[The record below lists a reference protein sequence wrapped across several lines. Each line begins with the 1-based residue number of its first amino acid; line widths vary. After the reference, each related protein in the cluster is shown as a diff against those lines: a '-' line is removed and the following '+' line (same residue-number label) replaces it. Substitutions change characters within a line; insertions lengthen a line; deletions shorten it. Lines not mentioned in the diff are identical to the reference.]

1 MYGNSKTA
9 VGAGCSFRCSKVSL
23 TQVRVW
29 YTCIRSFC
37 VHRKS
42 LHTVS
47 SRYNTT
53 ERMSGQ
59 ANLPREVLR
68 WVQSLDLA
76 YSVKNVRRDFSN
88 GFLVAEIISRYYSKD
103 ISMHSYDNGDA
114 AKKKRDNWAQLLRV
128 FRKVHLAHTITED
141 QANFIACLEDG
152 AAVEFLSKL
161 YEELTQRTLQTTVRK
176 PTVGREPGYARDIA
190 VNKIRKAHAVNDV
203 TEESDEHIVARIGSD
218 AINDHEATLREDRLQ
233 EPSRFSTNS
242 TTNQIGTRSV
252 AGPPQAVGSGDD
264 GEQMPQVRVKEIQV
278 KQLDRNVTHLR
289 ASRQMQMNTHSIGSP
304 GTADRSVRAISPQG
318 NEHGGT
324 GMDGNNNNQSIATA
338 GQVQMNMN
346 SSNAT
351 SNGNAGPSSALLP
364 ENAISTLNT
373 CLGRVLGAG
382 CHPTWLNSS
391 DPYHNLM
398 AILNLPFSAEYDTM
412 LASALNEVR
421 NSARNLADT
430 CVTGIQQFW
439 KVSDLLCQ
447 VLMNAPAESQ
457 TFGMARDAFESLGHR
472 LSQIGPKDSLSLFA
486 DFSLFKLTNTINR
499 NSNKRVAILRIF
511 SAFSP
516 PNTQSRMACLRK
528 LQSSLPDMT
537 VFLHCLTIFAQNETQ
552 MDHVLLDL
560 YMYYT
565 NIGLKMPA
573 PKLRAG
579 AIAIMAV
586 LVMHDDKIIEPI
598 LPALLQSAQT
608 ETWWEVQAQLLS
620 LCGGLYEAKEGQL
633 SAHNGS
639 DEIVEES
646 KGQGQGQ
653 DNAGGELTLMSF
665 AKEVVSTVFVAKAPK
680 QIRLWGLQ
688 ALVCGTRLPPEVTG
702 IDIASS
708 FVSIISTL
716 DASEQNVLLGFTNCG
731 NNLNENSLTEGSQQ
745 SLPTS
750 TGNTPGMESIV
761 SSWKP
766 IAIARAVES
775 AVISSEAATMTS
787 PQLLIYHASLSSAIS
802 SALERD
808 VSSDTALVGQWIDVY
823 DALKG
828 FIYTALSSLDTIES
842 ATGIL
847 SSYLFSCSA
856 LRDTLL
862 LDNGV
867 TSVIRTVYTEPGT
880 DDIRHSLESFVK
892 DVAAS
897 GFPYDNIAMSF
908 LQAFA
913 KSSSSVFEKSLS
925 LQKLVKDLSR

>member
-1 MYGNSKTA
+1 
-9 VGAGCSFRCSKVSL
+9 
-23 TQVRVW
+23 
-29 YTCIRSFC
+29 
-37 VHRKS
+37 
-42 LHTVS
+42 
-47 SRYNTT
+47 
-53 ERMSGQ
+53 MSGQ

-128 FRKVHLAHTITED
+128 FRKVRLANTITEE
-141 QANFIACLEDG
+141 QANLIACLEDG
-152 AAVEFLSKL
+152 AAVDFLSKL
-161 YEELTQRTLQTTVRK
+161 YEELTQRTLQTSVRK
-176 PTVGREPGYARDIA
+176 PTTGREPGYARDIA

-203 TEESDEHIVARIGSD
+203 TDESDEHVVARIGSE
-218 AINDHEATLREDRLQ
+218 AIDNHEATLREDRLQ
-233 EPSRFSTNS
+233 DPSRFSTNS
-242 TTNQIGTRSV
+242 ATNQIGTRSV
-252 AGPPQAVGSGDD
+252 AGPPGVVGAGEES
-264 GEQMPQVRVKEIQV
+264 EQMPQVRVKEIQV

-289 ASRQMQMNTHSIGSP
+289 ASRQMQMTSMGSP
-304 GTADRSVRAISPQG
+304 GTADRNVRAISPQG
-318 NEHGGT
+318 NEHGGS
-324 GMDGNNNNQSIATA
+324 GIDGNSIATA
-338 GQVQMNMN
+338 GQVQMNIN
-346 SSNAT
+346 SSAASNA
-351 SNGNAGPSSALLP
+351 GGGGPSSALLP

-382 CHPTWLNSS
+382 CHPAWLNSS
-391 DPYHNLM
+391 DPYHNLV
-398 AILNLPFSAEYDTM
+398 AILNLPWSAEYDST

-439 KVSDLLCQ
+439 KVSDLFCQ

-552 MDHVLLDL
+552 MDNVLLDL

-598 LPALLQSAQT
+598 LPTLLQSAQT

-620 LCGGLYEAKEGQL
+620 LCGGLYESKEGQL
-633 SAHNGS
+633 NAHNGS
-639 DEIVEES
+639 DEIVEET
-646 KGQGQGQ
+646 KGQGA
-653 DNAGGELTLMSF
+653 DGELTLMSF
-665 AKEVVSTVFVAKAPK
+665 AQEVVSTIFVPKAPK
-680 QIRLWGLQ
+680 QIRLWGMQ
-688 ALVCGTRLPPEVTG
+688 ALVCGTRLAPEVTG
-702 IDIASS
+702 MDFASAY
-708 FVSIISTL
+708 VSIISTL
-716 DASEQNVLLGFTNCG
+716 DMSEQNMLLGFTN
-731 NNLNENSLTEGSQQ
+731 NNSNTLNENSLTEGSVQ
-745 SLPTS
+745 SLSTS
-750 TGNTPGMESIV
+750 TGQAPGMDSV
-761 SSWKP
+761 VNSWKP
-766 IAIARAVES
+766 IAIARAIENV
-775 AVISSEAATMTS
+775 VISSEAATMTPS
-787 PQLLIYHASLSSAIS
+787 QLLIYHATLSSAIS

-808 VSSDTALVGQWIDVY
+808 VPSDTALVGQWIDVY

-828 FIYTALSSLDTIES
+828 FIFTALGSMDSIES

-856 LRDTLL
+856 IRDTLL
-862 LDNGV
+862 IDNGV
-867 TSVIRTVYTEPGT
+867 TAIIRSVYTEPGT
-880 DDIRHSLESFVK
+880 DDVRHAIESFIK

-897 GFPYDNIAMSF
+897 GFPYDNIAMNF

-913 KSSSSVFEKSLS
+913 KGSSSVFEKSLS